1 MVNIHAA
8 FTYFRN
14 MKAKSPK
21 TQSQLGTVPST
32 QAPRFG
38 TSASTAEPTPRQC
51 SWATSRSR
59 PDAFNRRP
67 AIATLGVAMAL
78 TLGVS
83 FASAQPIRNFGYGSL
98 DRVAVSPDGQHL
110 LTGGSQGLFLWNM
123 GTGDVIRRFEAG
135 PGRVARIGFNLDGSR
150 LAVWSLDTD
159 TIVHSLV
166 VWKTT
171 GELLH
176 HLQAPRSGWGLEFG
190 AQPLRFSAD
199 NTEVMIPRY
208 CWNLVSGELREIH
221 SGLPPDGSISAEIS
235 NGMLLVTDAASGERI
250 QAIPLP
256 RRLNDWA
263 IFLSPDSQKIAA
275 EVINDDGSGYRE
287 VRIWEIQSGQLLSS
301 VPLPPRPHVVS
312 FAGFNHDGT
321 AILRTSGEMAELRR
335 VSGGDVIQ
343 TFEGHTG
350 EHIASIDFSS
360 DGKRLLTSGSTFGGL
375 GLVKLWDLQ
384 AGKHL
389 QTVLRE
395 QIADGGDPV
404 HASFSPSRNQVLV
417 TIPHNFSG
425 PAEYDLPTA
434 TRLFDLDTGAIRTL
448 QRRPAN
454 GTAESRGAAAV
465 FTSNGD
471 LVVTA
476 EDVWYLAQSDPPF
489 QPVGVWSAE
498 TGELLRT
505 LGTAQVPGEQLARTG
520 LCLSPDDQLLLTT
533 HYVLTPNSTDPNEHQ
548 FIARVWDFA
557 SGHLLHEIVRPERV
571 WPWDTGMALTCDGL
585 LVVAAAGWNEAGLA
599 ECSVEIW
606 DVQSGQQV
614 RQFKV
619 TLSPSVRPMGLSASL
634 IGHVVIIAGHV
645 LDLET
650 GSVLRVLQPE
660 VAWCAAAFAPQPGLL
675 MTGGAGGELSLWDIR
690 DLIARPRYR
699 STPNGAQIHWD
710 LGTLQF
716 APSVSGPWSDLPAA
730 SPMPLS
736 TIGEHG
742 FFRAKVEE

>member
-1 MVNIHAA
+1 MVNIHTAL
-8 FTYFRN
+8 TCLRN
-14 MKAKSPK
+14 MKAKSPNHR
-21 TQSQLGTVPST
+21 SQLGALPST
-32 QAPRFG
+32 QEPRFG
-38 TSASTAEPTPRQC
+38 TIASASEPTPRQC
-51 SWATSRSR
+51 SRATSRSK

-67 AIATLGVAMAL
+67 VIAALGVVMAL
-78 TLGVS
+78 ILGVI

-110 LTGGSQGLFLWNM
+110 LTGGSQGLFLWDM

-135 PGRVARIGFNLDGSR
+135 PGIVVRIGFNLDGSR
-150 LAVWSLDTD
+150 LAVWSLNTH

-166 VWKTT
+166 VWNTT

-176 HLQAPRSGWGLEFG
+176 HLQAVRSGYGLEFG

-208 CWNLVSGELREIH
+208 GWNLVSGELREFR

-235 NGMLLVTDAASGERI
+235 NGMLLVIDAASSERI

-275 EVINDDGSGYRE
+275 EVMNDDGSGYRE

-301 VPLPPRPHVVS
+301 VPLPPRPLVVS

-343 TFEGHTG
+343 TFEGHTA

-360 DGKRLLTSGSTFGGL
+360 DGKRLLTSGSTFGGVGL
-375 GLVKLWDLQ
+375 GKLWDPET
-384 AGKHL
+384 GEHL

-395 QIADGGDPV
+395 QIGDGWEPV
-404 HASFSPSRNQVLV
+404 LASLSPSRNQVLV
-417 TIPHNFSG
+417 TIPYNFLG
-425 PAEYDLPTA
+425 PAAYDLPTG

-448 QRRPAN
+448 QRRPAS
-454 GTAESRGAAAV
+454 GTAEFRGAAAV

-476 EDVWYLAQSDPPF
+476 EDVWNLAQSDPPF

-505 LGTAQVPGEQLARTG
+505 IGTGQIPGEQLARTG

-533 HYVLTPNSTDPNEHQ
+533 HYALKPESREPTEHQ
-548 FIARVWDFA
+548 FIVRVWEFA
-557 SGHLLHEIVRPERV
+557 SGQLLHEIVRPEGV
-571 WPWDTGMALTCDGL
+571 WPSDTGMALTCDGL

-599 ECSVEIW
+599 ECSVDIW

-619 TLSPSVRPMGLSASL
+619 TLSPAVRPMGLSASP
-634 IGHVVIIAGHV
+634 IGHVVIFAGHV
-645 LDLET
+645 LDLDT

-660 VAWCAAAFAPQPGLL
+660 VAWRAAAFAPQPGLL

-699 STPNGAQIHWD
+699 PSPNGTQIHWD
-710 LGTLQF
+710 FGTLQF
-716 APSVSGPWSDLPAA
+716 APSLHGPWTELPAA
-730 SPMPLS
+730 SPFRLS
-736 TIGEHG
+736 TIREQG
-742 FFRAKVEE
+742 FFRVKVEE